1 MDVNKAY
8 AQDVRKVDDHDYGRI
23 YNSLSRK
30 WGDATVFPFAKFWP
44 ASDNSYVWSD
54 PLNRDGWKP
63 VSSSSS
69 LKMEAIN
76 GALPSLSEKAREL
89 LGDDNATFMLTYP
102 DEGYLFYRETDGGDI
117 ELLVTGWGF
126 RSLPRPPVNINR
138 GSQVQRNQR
147 RRAFVSFIRNG
158 EAVPHFRFAVRL
170 HTMEKPFET
179 DDCGTYCFEDVRPG
193 EHFVLIALDSKVEF
207 DLNVK
212 EGVENYEFVIASPA
226 EPDPPGDVNP
236 PELKPPGDVDP
247 PKSEPP
253 GDVNPP
259 EPEPP
264 VNKYRCMGWMA
275 LLLVLLMLVTFLFV
289 LLCLV
294 GWLAPVTLGMSALS
308 YILFGLD
315 KRSAGCGKWRFP
327 EWLLLAT
334 SALFGATGSLC
345 AMLLFWHKVRK
356 PRFWIVVGLSFL
368 LHWLLIAWQ
377 YSYYLCY

>member
-1 MDVNKAY
+1 MDVNKAH
-8 AQDVRKVDDHDYGRI
+8 AQDVRKVDNHNYGRI
-23 YNSLSRK
+23 YNSLSRR
-30 WGDATVFPFAKFWP
+30 WGDTAVFPFAKFWP
-44 ASDNSYVWSD
+44 ANGNSYVWSD

-76 GALPSLSEKAREL
+76 GALSSLSEMAREL
-89 LGDDNATFMLTYP
+89 LGDRNATFMLTYP

-126 RSLPRPPVNINR
+126 RSLPRPPVSINR
-138 GSQVQRNQR
+138 GSHSQRNR
-147 RRAFVSFIRNG
+147 RKRAFVSFIRNG

-170 HTMEKPFET
+170 HTKEKPFET

-226 EPDPPGDVNP
+226 EPEPPVGVNP
-236 PELKPPGDVDP
+236 PK
-247 PKSEPP
+247 
-253 GDVNPP
+253 
-259 EPEPP
+259 PEPP
-264 VNKYRCMGWMA
+264 VKMNKYRCMGWMA
-275 LLLVLLMLVTFLFV
+275 FLLVLLMLVTFLFV
-289 LLCLV
+289 LLGLV
-294 GWLAPVTLGMSALS
+294 GWLAPVTLTMSALS

-315 KRSAGCGKWRFP
+315 KRSAECGKWRFP

-334 SALFGATGSLC
+334 SVLFGATGSLC

-356 PRFWIVVGLSFL
+356 PKFWIVVGLSFL